1 MVGIYWPAMPPIDPT
16 EYYAERDVEH
26 SAQGDIHLDLSF
38 AVATVA
44 GEDAPPRG
52 ARKRPGDED
61 GDVAIRPPL
70 LAPGIVCSYTCG
82 FTAQPPGQRGYSHPF
97 RLVAP
102 IMSLTALK
110 ALGVKANELRKLK
123 DSGFLQGLMYL
134 PQTDQLR
141 LDEPVD
147 DEEFGGDAAA
157 LLYRPALVTQAL
169 LDRRER
175 AHRLSEPAQRVLIAA
190 LTQSVSPN
198 RFDPFDEALRA
209 PDLSDS
215 WSG

>member
-1 MVGIYWPAMPPIDPT
+1 MPPIDPAK
-16 EYYAERDVEH
+16 YYAERDVEH

-52 ARKRPGDED
+52 ARKRPGDE
-61 GDVAIRPPL
+61 
-70 LAPGIVCSYTCG
+70 
-82 FTAQPPGQRGYSHPF
+82 PPGQRGYSHPF

-134 PQTDQLR
+134 PQTDRLR

-147 DEEFGGDAAA
+147 DKEFEGDAAA